1 MNAPNKPQPQ
11 LDVMEAEMRNLDID
25 LDRVW
30 HRIEGD
36 VWAAQTSW
44 LEHRA
49 AILLGSPALARAL
62 VTTPSL
68 LLSWLLASL
77 GVFGVG
83 VLVSML
89 TGTPVVA
96 LLAPA
101 VAAIAV
107 AFAYGAGAD
116 PAYEI
121 TRTLPVP
128 ARMILLVRVLV
139 VFTTNALIGLIAM
152 QIAPEVAGVT
162 LLWLLPM
169 VAISV
174 LGLAVATL
182 SHSATLGGVAAI
194 AVWSAIVLASHW
206 RTASFDAAVL
216 SESQS
221 MLLPVYMIMTGVCFG
236 ITLWLSGDSAQ
247 RREFAGWS

>member
-1 MNAPNKPQPQ
+1 MK
-11 LDVMEAEMRNLDID
+11 DLDID

-30 HRIEGD
+30 HCIEGD
-36 VWAAQTSW
+36 VWATETGW
-44 LEHRA
+44 LERRA
-49 AILLGSPALARAL
+49 TSLLGSPALARAL

-68 LLSWLLASL
+68 LVSWVVASL
-77 GVFGVG
+77 GIFGVG
-83 VLVSML
+83 VLVAML
-89 TGTPVVA
+89 TGTPVVT

-121 TRTLPVP
+121 TRTLPIP
-128 ARMILLVRVLV
+128 ARMILLVRVMV
-139 VFTTNALIGLIAM
+139 VFATNALIGLVAM
-152 QIAPEVAGVT
+152 RIAPDVAGVT

-169 VAISV
+169 AAISV
-174 LGLAVATL
+174 CALAVATL
-182 SHSATLGGVAAI
+182 SHSATVGGVAAI

-206 RTASFDAAVL
+206 RTASFDVAVL
-216 SESQS
+216 SASQTT
-221 MLLPVYMIMTGVCFG
+221 LVPLYLVMTGVGFG

-247 RREFAGWS
+247 RRELAGWL